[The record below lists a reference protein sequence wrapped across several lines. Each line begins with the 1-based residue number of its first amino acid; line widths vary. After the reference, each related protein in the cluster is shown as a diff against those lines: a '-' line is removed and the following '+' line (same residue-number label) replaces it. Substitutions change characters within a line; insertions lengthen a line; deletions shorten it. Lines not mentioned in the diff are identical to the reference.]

1 MSQIDSYLQIN
12 LKARHLRLLV
22 ALDDFGNLKQVA
34 DISHVTVPA
43 VSKALAELERGLGL
57 ELFTRST
64 QGVRPTAYGACLI
77 RHARAMMVNIHN
89 ARDDLRALTSG
100 VEGKI
105 QVGISPSWTSVLMPT
120 ALAMLRQRS
129 PGTNVLVTEAST
141 TNLLPDLWQGKLD
154 MVIGRLAPRDAIDG
168 LDEIELL
175 DEPVALLTGHQH
187 PLANKKKLKW
197 SDLKPYPWVLPPA
210 GSLLRA
216 PFDRILERHGLAL
229 PLTYVETLSSH
240 LATSYILMNHA
251 IGVMPFAAAS
261 RDPTQSLHV
270 LPLALPKLLIRPVG
284 VMWNKSRGLTPA
296 AQAMVDSLQK
306 AAGQIQ
312 AAA

>member
-1 MSQIDSYLQIN
+1 MSQIDWYLQVN

-57 ELFTRST
+57 ELFTRSA

-105 QVGISPSWTSVLMPT
+105 HVGISPSWTAVLMPT
-120 ALAMLRQRS
+120 ALALLRQRS

-141 TNLLPDLWQGKLD
+141 TNLMPDLWQGKLD
-154 MVIGRLAPRDAIDG
+154 MVIGRLAPRHDING

-175 DEPVALLTGHQH
+175 DEPVALLTGREH
-187 PLANKKKLKW
+187 PLVKKKKLKW
-197 SDLKPYPWVLPPA
+197 SDLQPYPWVLPPA

-216 PFDRILERHGLAL
+216 PFDRILERHGLPL
-229 PLTYVETLSSH
+229 PSTYIETLSSH
-240 LATSYILMNHA
+240 LATSYMLMNHA
-251 IGVMPFAAAS
+251 IGVMPLGAVR
-261 RDPTQSLHV
+261 RDTTQSLHV

-284 VMWNKSRGLTPA
+284 VMWNRSRGLTPA
-296 AQAMVDSLQK
+296 AQMIVDCLQ
-306 AAGQIQ
+306 Q
-312 AAA
+312 AAEQIKAVH